1 MGGREALGQE
11 PLVMLA
17 RYKECSLVQMKDRK
31 KGSDSRTEEQGKQLE
46 LLTIL
51 RRVWGKGPL
60 RKKDCVANEGTQS
73 EDKTD
78 RDQQ

>member
-11 PLVMLA
+11 PSVMLA
-17 RYKECSLVQMKDRK
+17 RYKECPLVQIKDRR

-60 RKKDCVANEGTQS
+60 KKEDCVANEGTQC